1 MFRGQAYLLLRQGKE
16 AVGELQKFL
25 YHRGATVNCPLA
37 ALARLQ
43 LARAY
48 LLTGNTTR
56 AGASYQEFFVILK
69 DADPDL
75 PILKKAK
82 SEYAKLR

>member
-1 MFRGQAYLLLRQGKE
+1 M
-16 AVGELQKFL
+16 
-25 YHRGATVNCPLA
+25 NCPLA

-48 LLTGNTTR
+48 VLTGDTTK

-82 SEYAKLR
+82 AEYTNLQ